1 MSYFITFVVTII
13 GPALELEWAW
23 ALSPPWTALPRYQMD
38 RRIDLINHQIYD
50 HARHA
55 NVEPQRQRPPRDQ
68 PVFVEFLQPRAAQR
82 NQNQRH
88 NHNRQDRV
96 RSQQREVNRPDPA
109 LPLKEDQLL
118 HAEVIDHVGRQE
130 NSGNS
135 ERRNHENLVNVPL
148 PRPDCRITS
157 GEEQRANSVERCV
170 EGGMGKH
177 TCQGVLSGAALLAMA
192 RSPWELVVSHQAQQ

>member
-55 NVEPQRQRPPRDQ
+55 NVEPQRQGPPRDQ
-68 PVFVEFLQPRAAQR
+68 PVFVQFLQPRAAAR

-88 NHNRQDRV
+88 NHNRQDSV

-109 LPLKEDQLL
+109 LPLKEDY
-118 HAEVIDHVGRQE
+118 
-130 NSGNS
+130 
-135 ERRNHENLVNVPL
+135 
-148 PRPDCRITS
+148 
-157 GEEQRANSVERCV
+157 
-170 EGGMGKH
+170 
-177 TCQGVLSGAALLAMA
+177 
-192 RSPWELVVSHQAQQ
+192 VSHTDVINHVRHKE